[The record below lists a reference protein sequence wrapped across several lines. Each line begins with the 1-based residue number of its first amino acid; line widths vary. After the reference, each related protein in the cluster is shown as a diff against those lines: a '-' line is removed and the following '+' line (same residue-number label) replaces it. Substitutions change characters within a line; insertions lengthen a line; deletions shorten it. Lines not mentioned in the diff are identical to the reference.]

1 MEIGVI
7 LEVIS
12 TVGFPIALVI
22 ALGWFIFKI
31 YNQSVER
38 EAKLMAEIAA
48 NREEIAENRK
58 VNEKAIETIALYAER
73 LGHIESSITEI
84 KEDVVLIKEKI
95 N

>member
-31 YNQSVER
+31 YNQSVDR
-38 EAKLMAEIAA
+38 EAKLMAEIA
-48 NREEIAENRK
+48 ENRR
-58 VNEKAIETIALYAER
+58 VNEKALETIALYAER
-73 LGHIESSITEI
+73 LGHIESNITEI
-84 KEDVVLIKEKI
+84 KEDVILIKEKI